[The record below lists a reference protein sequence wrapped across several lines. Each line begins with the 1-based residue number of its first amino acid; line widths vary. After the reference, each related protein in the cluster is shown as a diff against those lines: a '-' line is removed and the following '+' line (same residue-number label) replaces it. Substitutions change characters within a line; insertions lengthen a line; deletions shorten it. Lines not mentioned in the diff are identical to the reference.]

1 MKISLSPELQHYL
14 DEKVQTG
21 QYDSVT
27 DAVLEGLRAL
37 KEQEEQRQRHLAELR
52 AEIEMSLAQSEAIEP
67 SGAAGPELRPK
78 KRFLEAIREGE
89 EDLRAGRYR
98 RASAIFAELK
108 SLNGY

>member
-1 MKISLSPELQHYL
+1 MKISLSPELKNYL
-14 DEKVQTG
+14 DEKVQAG
-21 QYDSVT
+21 QYESVT

-52 AEIEMSLAQSEAIEP
+52 AEIELSLANSEAAESSP
-67 SGAAGPELRPK
+67 QSVGELRPK

-108 SLNGY
+108 AMNGY